1 MRQRWVWIAV
11 KAFLFKLVLAELF
24 VIIAAFVSTWAV
36 LLIIACMPAQINVP
50 YGILYFELWLVLTV
64 CAPFSIGYALW
75 DKVLLIK
82 RLAQDWDVP
91 REDVAYAICT
101 KSLHKEE
108 GFDEWDRGTFL
119 QCLQNERDR
128 DKRRKKC

>member
-50 YGILYFELWLVLTV
+50 YGILYFELWLFNWV
-64 CAPFSIGYALW
+64 CPLG
-75 DKVLLIK
+75 
-82 RLAQDWDVP
+82 
-91 REDVAYAICT
+91 
-101 KSLHKEE
+101 
-108 GFDEWDRGTFL
+108 
-119 QCLQNERDR
+119 
-128 DKRRKKC
+128 